1 MKGLAINES
10 LILKYTAV
18 CMCVCV
24 CVCVR
29 AHTRKDKLKLFR
41 LLSSDGCNQHN

>member
-24 CVCVR
+24 CVCPRTHAQGQIEVV
-29 AHTRKDKLKLFR
+29 
-41 LLSSDGCNQHN
+41 QVVVQ